1 MKGIFFAITLV
12 CFSVH
17 AEEYVGSVVGVTD
30 GDTIK
35 VLTADKLQL
44 KVRLTEIDAPER
56 SQPFGNRAKQSLSE
70 ICFNKVAV
78 IDSLGT
84 DRYGRVLGRVTCNG
98 VDANAKMVIDGMAW
112 VYTKYNTD
120 PSLITYQSKAKVA
133 RKGLWQEPN
142 PVPPWE
148 WRRR

>member
-98 VDANAKMVIDGMAW
+98 VDANAQMVIDGMAW